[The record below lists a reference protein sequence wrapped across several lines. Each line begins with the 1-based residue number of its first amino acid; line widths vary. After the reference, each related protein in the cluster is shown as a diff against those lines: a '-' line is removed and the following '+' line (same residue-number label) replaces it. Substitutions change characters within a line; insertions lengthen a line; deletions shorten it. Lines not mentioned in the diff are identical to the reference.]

1 MQDHRDEL
9 EKRPIAFLC
18 RKVRDLFVQAGK
30 ELRAYKWAKKC
41 GYEVD

>member
-9 EKRPIAFLC
+9 LDKPVEEVC
-18 RKVRDLFVQAGK
+18 QHVRGLFNEAGM

-41 GYEVD
+41 GYKVD